1 MNLIKLQNRTDII
14 FMNSEN
20 SKTSDPRR
28 LLLNLFEK
36 INLKRSDKEVMK
48 PQDLLYIE
56 KYKKLIQK

>member
-1 MNLIKLQNRTDII
+1 MNLMKLQNRIDII

-48 PQDLLYIE
+48 P
-56 KYKKLIQK
+56 